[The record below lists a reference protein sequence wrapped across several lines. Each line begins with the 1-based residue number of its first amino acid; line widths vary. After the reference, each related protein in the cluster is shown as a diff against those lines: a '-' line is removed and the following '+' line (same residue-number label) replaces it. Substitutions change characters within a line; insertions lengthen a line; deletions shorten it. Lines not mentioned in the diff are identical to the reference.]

1 MGQEFGDDGRL
12 IKWSNLFDYSSP
24 EMLRTS
30 LWVPIPRKVFI
41 DNNSATSPAEKMNID
56 RQLSDLLS
64 YANPVTEQDKAARLA
79 RIANLIIDIYDY
91 MDRNNIKGRIN
102 LTYDDEKYSEIA
114 KPIIDDI
121 IKHERTTISPNL
133 EEAAYKNSISA
144 NIRNIVQDL
153 KNMNLA
159 YSPITMKDLQ
169 TLAEDSPKGAMI
181 ASMSLMN
188 PLTKYTMQVQN
199 MVGKKVIGIAAV
211 AEKVF
216 FNLSY
221 YYNEGVRS
229 GDENWIRNMQFSRT
243 FNRIQNRHN
252 STKLGHGL
260 NDLQTAIKTS
270 LANVNFDN
278 YDYIR
283 SRFITIN
290 QIVDSARKRYN
301 ITDSDIENHTGNW
314 EQYNE
319 EVERLTGELSSE
331 NQDSVIDLH
340 KRLNNTAPVDL
351 MISQILSAATDFL
364 SNKKYL

>member
-1 MGQEFGDDGRL
+1 MGQLFGDDGKL

-24 EMLRTS
+24 ETLRAAVWIP
-30 LWVPIPRKVFI
+30 LPRKIFI
-41 DNNSATSPAEKMNID
+41 ENNSNTSSTEKLDIT
-56 RQLSDLLS
+56 RQLEDISY
-64 YANPVTEQDKAARLA
+64 YANPVTKQDKAARLA

-102 LTYDDEKYSEIA
+102 LTYDEGLSEIA
-114 KPIIDDI
+114 EPVINDI

-188 PLTKYTMQVQN
+188 PLTKYIMQVQN

-243 FNRIQNRHN
+243 FNRIQNRYN
-252 STKLGHGL
+252 SAKLGHGL
-260 NDLQTAIKTS
+260 NDLQKAIKTS

-278 YDYIR
+278 YDYVR

-290 QIVDSARKRYN
+290 QIVDSVRKKYN
-301 ITDSDIENHTGNW
+301 ITDSDIENHTGKW

-319 EVERLTGELSSE
+319 EVERLTRELSSRDQ
-331 NQDSVIDLH
+331 NGLIDLH
-340 KRLNNTAPVDL
+340 RRLTNTAPVDL
-351 MISQILSAATDFL
+351 MISQILSAATDPRL
-364 SNKKYL
+364 